1 MSGRPSW
8 PRWGSG
14 LARRRLPGRLPLL
27 LPLLL
32 LTARPAPGA
41 AEVADLGDLDAR
53 IEYAYYAA
61 DGRTLDSLVDE
72 ARSIAAGSHRWA
84 GYALAHVEFRRAA
97 LSAERGD
104 AAAAE
109 AADRCLRAAAP
120 VLAAEDRSVAAE
132 GFNVAA
138 ACEGYRRAPSRR
150 AIERSLAR
158 ARALTD
164 EPPNPR
170 TEYLA
175 ALLPGSAASP
185 GAALN
190 FAESAARAFAEPR
203 ALNPG
208 QPGWGAPEAWFLVG
222 ERAAALGEWLKA
234 REAYERCLVLAP
246 DYRRAAVQMSRLKG
260 DVP

>member
-1 MSGRPSW
+1 MSGGPSW
-8 PRWGSG
+8 PRSGSS
-14 LARRRLPGRLPLL
+14 LARRLAAVL

-32 LTARPAPGA
+32 LLAGPAPGA

-53 IEYAYYAA
+53 IEYAYYAG
-61 DGRTLDSLVDE
+61 DGRTLDSLGDE
-72 ARSIAAGSHRWA
+72 ARSLAAGNHRWA
-84 GYALAHVEFRRAA
+84 GYALAHLEYRRAA
-97 LSAERGD
+97 LAAERGD
-104 AAAAE
+104 GAAAE
-109 AADRCLRAAAP
+109 SAERCVRATAP

-132 GFNVAA
+132 GFIVAA
-138 ACEGYRRAPSRR
+138 ACEAYRRAPSRR

-175 ALLPGSAASP
+175 ALLPGPAVGP
-185 GAALN
+185 RAALN
-190 FAESAARAFAEPR
+190 LAESAARAFAAPR
-203 ALNPG
+203 VLTPG

-222 ERAAALGEWLKA
+222 ERAAALGEWLRA
-234 REAYERCLVLAP
+234 REAYERCLVLVP
-246 DYRRAAVQMSRLKG
+246 DYRRAAVQLARLKG